1 MCMSPRVIQLFADI
15 EQFVRMRADCLYHEA
30 TAIVWCYMNLIIFVV
45 YISIIFMM
53 FVRRVVLGVIC
64 CDLCLELSMTTCLK

>member
-30 TAIVWCYMNLIIFVV
+30 TAIVWCYMNLYHFCRIHQY
-45 YISIIFMM
+45 YIYD
-53 FVRRVVLGVIC
+53 VC
-64 CDLCLELSMTTCLK
+64 ETCGSWCYLL